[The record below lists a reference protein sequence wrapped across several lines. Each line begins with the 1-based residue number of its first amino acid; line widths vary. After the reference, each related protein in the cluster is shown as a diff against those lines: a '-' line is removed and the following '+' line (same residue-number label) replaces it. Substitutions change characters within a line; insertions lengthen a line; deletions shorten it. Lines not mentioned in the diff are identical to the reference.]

1 MKGGNYE
8 DQTLKCMG
16 EVSSISSKKEN
27 QRAFCAQRTRDKNIF
42 DWSYPDGYRDKLAT
56 IK

>member
-1 MKGGNYE
+1 MPFR
-8 DQTLKCMG
+8 T
-16 EVSSISSKKEN
+16 KE
-27 QRAFCAQRTRDKNIF
+27 QIIF